1 MAAIDYSHMTADEK
15 FELVD
20 EILASIK
27 PEDIPLTAAQEAEIT
42 HRLAT
47 LDDEIEEGQDGY
59 EVLAELR
66 ARHRG

>member
-1 MAAIDYSHMTADEK
+1 MAAIDYSHMTAEEK
-15 FELVD
+15 FDLVD

-27 PEDIPLTAAQEAEIT
+27 PEDIQLTAAQEAEII

-47 LDDEIEEGQDGY
+47 LDEDIEEGQDGY
-59 EVLAELR
+59 EVLTELR